1 MDKLPKWF
9 VSIDLQLQVTYS
21 ASSKRKFLKKQ
32 KEQMMR
38 LLQFRQWPILV
49 KIMTISI
56 ISVLLVDAVT
66 LFYFTPL
73 IEKKM
78 MDAKKE
84 GLKNVVDVAYGVFLE
99 YDTLA
104 RNGKLSLKEAHE
116 QVVQRIGELRYH
128 EKAYFWI
135 NDLHPIMIM
144 HPVQPQLNGTDLS
157 TITDQN
163 GVALYGEYLKLAKG
177 KESGYFEYMWPK
189 PGENNASPKISYGRL
204 FEPWGWILGSGIYVD
219 DVKKDLALLRI
230 YLLAGTLLFTVLT
243 LMFASA
249 IGAGITRPLQKV
261 ISGLQDIAN
270 GKGNVGLTK
279 RIAITSI
286 DEIGLLSSGFNSV
299 MDSISQLTTFKKVIE
314 EEESPEEVLI
324 RLGEAFSRDLGMR
337 ECTIY
342 MIMST
347 GDRMVIAYPLDL
359 SESNIN
365 CNRDIL
371 ADCTL
376 CKAKRTGHAISSLS
390 YPAICRQFLS
400 SSGKEHYCI
409 PIIVGG
415 GTVAVVQFVFESA
428 QDHEKLEWKETG
440 ISKVEQY
447 ISESLPVIE
456 TKLLMSTLRES
467 ALRDPMTGLHNRR
480 YLQEFT
486 EKLVAS
492 AVRRGNKIG
501 LIMCDLDYF
510 KQVNDTYGH
519 SVGDIVLKETALKI
533 RQSVRESDV
542 VIRFGGEEFLAVLLD
557 INENDSMMVAEKI
570 RENVQ
575 NNKIKLA
582 EGSLSKTISLGVS
595 EFPTDVETFW
605 SCIKYADV
613 ALYRAK
619 ETGRNRSVRFTKDMW
634 TEGQV

>member
-1 MDKLPKWF
+1 
-9 VSIDLQLQVTYS
+9 
-21 ASSKRKFLKKQ
+21 
-32 KEQMMR
+32 MR
-38 LLQFRQWPILV
+38 LLRFRQWPILL

-56 ISVLLVDAVT
+56 ISVLSMDVVI

-78 MDAKKE
+78 MDGKKE

-99 YDTLA
+99 YDALA
-104 RNGKLSLKEAHE
+104 RNGKLSLKEARERAAH
-116 QVVQRIGELRYH
+116 RIGDLRYH
-128 EKAYFWI
+128 EKEYFWI
-135 NDLHPIMIM
+135 NDQNAFMIM
-144 HPVQPQLNGTDLS
+144 HPVQPQFNGTDVRG
-157 TITDQN
+157 IKDPN
-163 GVALYGEYLKLAKG
+163 GINIFEEFLKTAKSKG
-177 KESGYFEYMWPK
+177 SGFVEYMWPK
-189 PGENNASPKISYGRL
+189 PGEKDSVLKISYVRL
-204 FEPWGWILGSGIYVD
+204 YEPWGWILGSGIYVD

-243 LMFASA
+243 LMFAST
-249 IGAGITRPLQKV
+249 IGAGITRPLKKV
-261 ISGLQDIAN
+261 INGLQDIAN
-270 GKGNVGLTK
+270 GKGDVALTK

-299 MDSISQLTTFKKVIE
+299 MESISKLTTFKKVIE
-314 EEESPEEVLI
+314 EEESAEEVLI
-324 RLGEAFSRDLGMR
+324 RLGEAFSRDLGIKD
-337 ECTIY
+337 CTIY
-342 MIMST
+342 MILST

-390 YPAICRQFLS
+390 YPSICRQFLS

-409 PIIVGG
+409 PVIVSGS
-415 GTVAVVQFVFESA
+415 TVAVIQFVFESA
-428 QDHEKLEWKETG
+428 QGHEKMKRSETG
-440 ISKVEQY
+440 IFKAKQY
-447 ISESLPVIE
+447 INESLPVIE
-456 TKLLMSTLRES
+456 TKLLMDTLRES

-542 VIRFGGEEFLAVLLD
+542 IIRFGGEEFLVVLLD

-634 TEGQV
+634 TENQV